1 MLGRALQL
9 AGIVLGPIGL
19 ALHFYVALQYG
30 AANGYSV
37 AGSVV
42 FYLSFFTIQTHIL
55 VVLVYWAALPGAP
68 AFLAPFGGARMKAA
82 LIVAMSVV
90 SVVYMVALQN
100 LWDPQ
105 GVAYAGDLILHYLAP
120 AIFLAWWLVAGRDGS
135 LRFRDLPWFAVFP
148 LAYFAYVMARAEIAG
163 EVPYPFLDYTQLGLA
178 GLLRSVLSI
187 LVLFLGF
194 GAVYVL
200 VDRSL
205 RDPRS
210 PDLRPRR
217 NP

>member
-1 MLGRALQL
+1 MLGRALLL
-9 AGIVLGPIGL
+9 AGIVLGPLGL

-30 AANGYSV
+30 LANGYSV

-42 FYLSFFTIQTHIL
+42 FYFSFFTIQTHIMA
-55 VVLVYWAALPGAP
+55 VLAYWAALPGAP

-90 SVVYMVALQN
+90 AVVYVVALQN

-105 GVAYAGDLILHYLAP
+105 GAAYAGDLILHYLSP
-120 AIFLAWWLVAGRDGS
+120 AIFLAWWLVAGRDGT

-148 LAYFAYVMARAEIAG
+148 LAYFAYVMARAAIAG
-163 EVPYPFLDYTQLGLA
+163 EVPYPFLDYTQLGLS
-178 GLLRSVLSI
+178 GLLRSVVSI
-187 LVLFLGF
+187 LLLFLGF

-200 VDRSL
+200 VDRALHVPKTSK
-205 RDPRS
+205 S
-210 PDLRPRR
+210 QA
-217 NP
+217 